1 MASWHPADGSH
12 GGLAGAPDAFCFT
25 CGQYCGGLDAAGNP
39 LVCSHCAALGL
50 PPAEDGT
57 GAPDAGAGSEGAPSG
72 EATAVSADGAEVGT
86 APLLWGGQD
95 VPLT

>member
-50 PPAEDGT
+50 PPAEADPDGQ
-57 GAPDAGAGSEGAPSG
+57 APAGDAGTATG
-72 EATAVSADGAEVGT
+72 EAGTPDSGT
-86 APLLWGGQD
+86 APADDSALLWGGQQ
-95 VPLT
+95 VPLQ